1 MKIRTAIL
9 VLFYVMSSVS
19 VRLEERRWSLG
30 AAEIVTE
37 QGDRR
42 TAIRHGTVCK
52 STIPDWAGEG
62 VGIVGIVYLAWEV
75 RSVMPGPYRGVMT
88 PPESGTKHRH
98 KATDDR

>member
-1 MKIRTAIL
+1 MF
-9 VLFYVMSSVS
+9 VLKSVGGVS
-19 VRLEERRWSLG
+19 ANRNR
-30 AAEIVTE
+30 
-37 QGDRR
+37 QGDERM
-42 TAIRHGTVCK
+42 AIRHGTACK
-52 STIPDWAGEG
+52 SNIPEWAGEG

>member
-30 AAEIVTE
+30 AAEIVTSKA
-37 QGDRR
+37 RR

-52 STIPDWAGEG
+52 SNIPEWAGEG
-62 VGIVGIVYLAWEV
+62 VGIVGIVYLAWGFV
-75 RSVMPGPYRGVMT
+75 RR
-88 PPESGTKHRH
+88 HRVH
-98 KATDDR
+98 DED

>member
-42 TAIRHGTVCK
+42 TAIRHGTACK
-52 STIPDWAGEG
+52 SNIPEWAGEG
-62 VGIVGIVYLAWEV
+62 VGIVGIVYLV
-75 RSVMPGPYRGVMT
+75 RAMQTFRIIRRRRFDPNVRT
-88 PPESGTKHRH
+88 
-98 KATDDR
+98 